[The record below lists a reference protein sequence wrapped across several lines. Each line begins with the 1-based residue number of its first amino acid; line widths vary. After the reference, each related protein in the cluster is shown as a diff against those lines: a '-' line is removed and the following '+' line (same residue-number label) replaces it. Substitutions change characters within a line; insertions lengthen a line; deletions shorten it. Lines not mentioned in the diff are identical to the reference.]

1 MTRFFFDYRTSDQAL
16 YDYGGQEFRSV
27 ESAEEFA
34 QMIVQDLSH
43 SLTDDW
49 DGWSVEVLNAEGR
62 RLLSLP
68 VATAMQ
74 AA

>member
-27 ESAEEFA
+27 QSAEEFA
-34 QMIVQDLSH
+34 QMIVQDLSY
-43 SLTDDW
+43 SLTTDW
-49 DGWSVEVLNAEGR
+49 NGWSVEVRDAEGR
-62 RLLSLP
+62 RFLSLP
-68 VATAMQ
+68 VEHPLQ

>member
-1 MTRFFFDYRTSDQAL
+1 MTRFFFDYRMKDLTL
-16 YDYGGQEFRSV
+16 YDYRGQEFRSV
-27 ESAEEFA
+27 QSAEEFA

-43 SLTDDW
+43 SLTDEW
-49 DGWSVEVLNAEGR
+49 RGWTVEVRNAEGS

-68 VATAMQ
+68 VRNPLQ

>member
-16 YDYGGQEFRSV
+16 YDYGGQEFRSIR
-27 ESAEEFA
+27 SAEEFA
-34 QMIVQDLSH
+34 QMIVQDLSC
-43 SLTDDW
+43 SLTTDW
-49 DGWSVEVLNAEGR
+49 NGWSVEVRNAEGR

-68 VATAMQ
+68 VEHSLQ